1 MCPEAGR
8 RAAWSLRVHSQR
20 GCRQHRPRRTCSV
33 NRDAAPESTG
43 QTRLPHAHSRPSAE
57 LRQVWPCR
65 RNRSGQTDM
74 TSAGLLPQRSR
85 HCAKPPT
92 RVRRASSRRPPVA
105 AVQRGGEAGGTVS
118 PTRPSALGR
127 GQCSGLAPPL
137 PANTPSSCPTAG
149 EARRKP
155 PAGTTSHHLLH
166 GDPEPGPIPSATT
179 MKPKRGPLPPLRP
192 PQTAWASRASPRGRQ
207 TLSCPLGVRPVPSAC
222 RSGPP
227 GAAGGPPSAGPPAG
241 GNACVS
247 PATQLRPRAG
257 PCSRAPEL
265 TGPDRMRA
273 PWFCFRRGR
282 DSHGWWAIPPQRLA
296 KAKLTARPTGLRK
309 AAAGSTSRAPDRGL

>member
-1 MCPEAGR
+1 MGGAGLTRGHAQSPAAVSQHPRLTPLGSSSPNALSMCPEAGR

-20 GCRQHRPRRTCSV
+20 GCREHRPRRTCSV

-74 TSAGLLPQRSR
+74 TSPGLLPQRSR

-192 PQTAWASRASPRGRQ
+192 PRTQTGRAEPHRAAGKPCPAPSGCGRCHLPADRDHRGQRADRPPRGRQ
-207 TLSCPLGVRPVPSAC
+207 PAATPV
-222 RSGPP
+222 
-227 GAAGGPPSAGPPAG
+227 
-241 GNACVS
+241 
-247 PATQLRPRAG
+247 
-257 PCSRAPEL
+257 
-265 TGPDRMRA
+265 
-273 PWFCFRRGR
+273 
-282 DSHGWWAIPPQRLA
+282 
-296 KAKLTARPTGLRK
+296 
-309 AAAGSTSRAPDRGL
+309 

>member
-20 GCRQHRPRRTCSV
+20 GCREHRPRRTCSV
-33 NRDAAPESTG
+33 NRDAAPESPG

-85 HCAKPPT
+85 HCAKPRP
-92 RVRRASSRRPPVA
+92 VFAGRAPGGPQSLPSS
-105 AVQRGGEAGGTVS
+105 GEGRAGGTVS

-155 PAGTTSHHLLH
+155 PAGTKSHHLLH

-192 PQTAWASRASPRGRQ
+192 PRTQTGRAEPHRARPANPVLPPR
-207 TLSCPLGVRPVPSAC
+207 
-222 RSGPP
+222 
-227 GAAGGPPSAGPPAG
+227 GAAGAICLQIGTTGGSGRTALRGPA
-241 GNACVS
+241 
-247 PATQLRPRAG
+247 
-257 PCSRAPEL
+257 SR
-265 TGPDRMRA
+265 R
-273 PWFCFRRGR
+273 
-282 DSHGWWAIPPQRLA
+282 QRLCESRH
-296 KAKLTARPTGLRK
+296 TAPTQGRPLLPGPGTH
-309 AAAGSTSRAPDRGL
+309 GS